1 MDELQ
6 AQNNKLE
13 LARQNTVSCYAEIV
27 PLHDARLQ
35 SNVGALVCVQVESVQ
50 VMEKERDSLMRYIQ
64 KQLVAVVPPDMV
76 RQGGWVGLHHSH
88 TPLLLHSTS
97 LSTPPDH
104 ASRRSDVLS
113 PSHPPD
119 ELLTALKDTEE
130 ELERQRAYLD
140 LLLSVVIER
149 DPETLG
155 MLSDVQK
162 K

>member
-1 MDELQ
+1 M
-6 AQNNKLE
+6 NCKLRITN
-13 LARQNTVSCYAEIV
+13 LNWHGRTQ
-27 PLHDARLQ
+27 
-35 SNVGALVCVQVESVQ
+35 LVAMQQLYHYMMHGFSPMSVHLFFVQVESVQ
-50 VMEKERDSLMRYIQ
+50 VVEKERDSMMRYIQ